1 MRKAPIGTP
10 KMQSSDENG
19 AKQDRPVL
27 DKDQRP
33 VNPGKRPVK
42 ELEAALG
49 LLKKHDDTS
58 RFVGLALLKPV
69 LEQEL
74 GQLDDT
80 DERESAE
87 IIQRAWD
94 AIPAKFLD
102 RLLKARSKEGRS
114 RGEAEN
120 MVGVAVAVLQAFMG
134 LLESPHTDE
143 KFIGRVPVLMSI
155 LHSTSPKM
163 RDHIMEIVHC
173 LVMTPEGRSAI
184 FETDPRF
191 SNPDQPSLSYLLLT
205 TIHADIMATV
215 PYLQESPH
223 FDDYDTTSSRL
234 VKGYDVISSFIG
246 YLITGMDAN
255 DGGDELSLPM
265 LPDLLLKVQG
275 KITDIMNMTIEHLR
289 ERYDVS
295 ATGALDPRA
304 ATPSSKAGPS
314 GGPST
319 AAEASGTMLGDPLTL
334 SQIQTLSLWLAN
346 EDNESLRK
354 AAAGIMDVL
363 KTIYQP
369 IGAGHFWA
377 TKQFQARCCV
387 LEALSG
393 ITQTTEGV
401 ETFLHEDWW
410 TTLTED
416 LEELA
421 SSPLS
426 TEKQEARGITVLNI
440 LVTVLHSG
448 ATPPPKEQWL
458 FRMLNISNELMKSAD
473 LQHRWELAVGTCD
486 LVVSL
491 LHRTTMENRDKYR
504 GPAMHLLN
512 TVQNLLKSETSL
524 KDEANRQ
531 VRKDLENVVRDLEA
545 LGDNRISET
554 SIW

>member
-10 KMQSSDENG
+10 TMQSSDTKG
-19 AKQDRPVL
+19 AEQDRPVL
-27 DKDQRP
+27 EEAPCP
-33 VNPGKRPVK
+33 VNAGKRPAK

-74 GQLDDT
+74 IQSDNMDKRT
-80 DERESAE
+80 SAE
-87 IIQRAWD
+87 TIQRAWD

-155 LHSTSPKM
+155 LHSTSPRM
-163 RDHIMEIVHC
+163 RDHIMEIIHC
-173 LVMTPEGRSAI
+173 LAMTPEGRSAI
-184 FETDPRF
+184 FETGSRASD
-191 SNPDQPSLSYLLLT
+191 PDQPPLSYLLLM
-205 TIHADIMATV
+205 IIYADIIATV
-215 PYLQESPH
+215 PYLQEGHHS
-223 FDDYDTTSSRL
+223 DDYDATSSRL

-246 YLITGMDAN
+246 YLITGMNAN

-275 KITDIMNMTIEHLR
+275 KLTDILNVTIEHLR
-289 ERYDVS
+289 ERYDAS
-295 ATGALDPRA
+295 ATGALEPRA
-304 ATPSSKAGPS
+304 SAPSSNGATS
-314 GGPST
+314 GGPPA
-319 AAEASGTMLGDPLTL
+319 AAEAPGVMLDDPLTL

-346 EDNESLRK
+346 EDNEGLRK

-369 IGAGHFWA
+369 VGAGNFLA

-387 LEALSG
+387 LEALAG

-401 ETFLHEDWW
+401 EAFLHEDWW
-410 TTLTED
+410 TTLTGD
-416 LEELA
+416 LEEVVGF
-421 SSPLS
+421 PMS
-426 TEKQEARGITVLNI
+426 TGNQEARCITILNI

-448 ATPPPKEQWL
+448 ATPPPKERWISG
-458 FRMLNISNELMKSAD
+458 MLNINNDLMKSAD

-491 LHRTTMENRDKYR
+491 FSRVTAENRDKYQ
-504 GPAMHLLN
+504 GSAMHLIN
-512 TVQNLLKSETSL
+512 TAQHLLKNETSL
-524 KDEANRQ
+524 KREVNRQ
-531 VRKDLENVVRDLEA
+531 VRKDLENVVKDLRA
-545 LGDNRISET
+545 LRDNRILQ
-554 SIW
+554 I

>member
-1 MRKAPIGTP
+1 MP
-10 KMQSSDENG
+10 SSDRNG
-19 AKQDRPVL
+19 AEQDRPVF
-27 DKDQRP
+27 DKEPRP
-33 VNPGKRPVK
+33 VNAGKRPVK

-74 GQLDDT
+74 SQLDDT
-80 DERESAE
+80 DEGVSAE
-87 IIQRAWD
+87 IIQRAWG

-102 RLLKARSKEGRS
+102 RLLKARSREGRS
-114 RGEAEN
+114 RDEAEN
-120 MVGVAVAVLQAFMG
+120 MVGVAVSVLQAFMG
-134 LLESPHTDE
+134 LLESPQTDE

-163 RDHIMEIVHC
+163 RDHIMEIIHC
-173 LVMTPEGRSAI
+173 LAMTPEGRSAI
-184 FETDPRF
+184 FETGPQA
-191 SNPDQPSLSYLLLT
+191 SNLDQPPLSYLLLT

-215 PYLQESPH
+215 PDLQESLH
-223 FDDYDTTSSRL
+223 SYEYDTTSSRL

-275 KITDIMNMTIEHLR
+275 KITDILNVTIEHLR
-289 ERYDVS
+289 ERYDAS
-295 ATGALDPRA
+295 APGALGARA
-304 ATPSSKAGPS
+304 SAPSSKEATF

-319 AAEASGTMLGDPLTL
+319 AAEASGTMLDDPLTL
-334 SQIQTLSLWLAN
+334 SQIQALSLWLVN
-346 EDNESLRK
+346 EDKESLRK

-377 TKQFQARCCV
+377 TKQFQVRCCV

-401 ETFLHEDWW
+401 ETFLRQDWW

-416 LEELA
+416 LEELV
-421 SSPLS
+421 SFPLS
-426 TEKQEARGITVLNI
+426 IGKQEARGITILNI

-448 ATPPPKEQWL
+448 ATPPPKEQWISG
-458 FRMLNISNELMKSAD
+458 MLNISNELMKSVD
-473 LQHRWELAVGTCD
+473 LQYRWELAAGACD

-491 LHRTTMENRDKYR
+491 FHRTRVENRDKHH
-504 GPAMHLLN
+504 GSVMHLLN
-512 TVQNLLKSETSL
+512 TVQHLLKSETSL
-524 KDEANRQ
+524 KDEVNRQ
-531 VRKDLENVVRDLEA
+531 VRKDLENVVRDLGA
-545 LGDNRISET
+545 LRGNRISET
-554 SIW
+554 ST

>member
-1 MRKAPIGTP
+1 
-10 KMQSSDENG
+10 MQSNDRNG
-19 AKQDRPVL
+19 AEQDRPAF
-27 DKDQRP
+27 DKEPRP
-33 VNPGKRPVK
+33 VNAGKRPVK

-74 GQLDDT
+74 SQLDDT
-80 DERESAE
+80 AEGESGE
-87 IIQRAWD
+87 IIQRAWG

-102 RLLKARSKEGRS
+102 RLLKARSREGRS
-114 RGEAEN
+114 RDEAEN

-134 LLESPHTDE
+134 LLESPQTDE
-143 KFIGRVPVLMSI
+143 KFIGRFPVLMSI

-163 RDHIMEIVHC
+163 RDHIMEIIHC

-184 FETDPRF
+184 FETGPLA
-191 SNPDQPSLSYLLLT
+191 SNLDQPPLSYLLLT
-205 TIHADIMATV
+205 IIHADIMATV
-215 PYLQESPH
+215 PDPQESLH
-223 FDDYDTTSSRL
+223 SDDYDTTSSRL
-234 VKGYDVISSFIG
+234 VNGYDVISSFIG

-275 KITDIMNMTIEHLR
+275 KITDILNVTIEHLR
-289 ERYDVS
+289 ERYDAS
-295 ATGALDPRA
+295 APGALGPHA
-304 ATPSSKAGPS
+304 SAPSSKGS
-314 GGPST
+314 TFGGPST
-319 AAEASGTMLGDPLTL
+319 AAEASGTMLDDPLTL

-346 EDNESLRK
+346 EEKESLRK

-363 KTIYQP
+363 KTVYQP

-377 TKQFQARCCV
+377 TKHFQAQCCV

-401 ETFLHEDWW
+401 STFLREDWW

-416 LEELA
+416 LEELV
-421 SSPLS
+421 SFPLS
-426 TEKQEARGITVLNI
+426 IGKQEARGITILNI

-448 ATPPPKEQWL
+448 ATPPPKEQWISG
-458 FRMLNISNELMKSAD
+458 MLNISNELMKSAD
-473 LQHRWELAVGTCD
+473 LQHRWELAVGMCD

-491 LHRTTMENRDKYR
+491 FERTTLDIRDRYHQ
-504 GPAMHLLN
+504 PVMHLLN
-512 TVQNLLKSETSL
+512 TIQHLLKNETSL
-524 KDEANRQ
+524 KDEVNRQ
-531 VRKDLENVVRDLEA
+531 VRKDLENVVRDLGA
-545 LGDNRISET
+545 MRDNRISGT
-554 SIW
+554 SS